1 MKFSTRQIHAGQHP
15 EETTGAVI
23 TPIFQTSTYSN
34 ARLGE
39 SKGHDYGRTI
49 NPTRTALEA
58 NLASLENGKHG
69 FCFSSGMAAIQTMI
83 SMFSPGDHVI
93 CTDNVYGGT
102 YRLYEQVISKH
113 GIEFSYVD
121 TSDSSAITNA
131 LKPNT
136 KLIYVETPT
145 NPMLNITDLKAL
157 KKIASGKGILTC
169 VDNTFMSPYFQ
180 NPLDFGID
188 MVVHSSTK
196 YINGHSDVIG
206 GCIITSNDAV
216 AEKLKF
222 LQNSIGS
229 VPSPFDCWLILRSTK
244 TLAQRMKAHNENAVA
259 ISERLSGEK
268 KVQKVY
274 YPGLKSHPQHDIAL
288 AQMRGF
294 GGIISIELG
303 SYDGAVNFCNA
314 LKIFQIAES
323 LGGVESLV
331 CHPVSM
337 THGSV
342 PKELREKFG
351 LTDGLVRLSVGIEDC
366 EDLMDDIEKALE
378 GI

>member
-1 MKFSTRQIHAGQHP
+1 
-15 EETTGAVI
+15 
-23 TPIFQTSTYSN
+23 
-34 ARLGE
+34 
-39 SKGHDYGRTI
+39 
-49 NPTRTALEA
+49 
-58 NLASLENGKHG
+58 
-69 FCFSSGMAAIQTMI
+69 
-83 SMFSPGDHVI
+83 
-93 CTDNVYGGT
+93 
-102 YRLYEQVISKH
+102 
-113 GIEFSYVD
+113 
-121 TSDSSAITNA
+121 
-131 LKPNT
+131 
-136 KLIYVETPT
+136 
-145 NPMLNITDLKAL
+145 MLNITDLKAL

-229 VPSPFDCWLILRSTK
+229 VPSPFDCWLVLRSTK

-268 KVQKVY
+268 KVQKVN
-274 YPGLKSHPQHDIAL
+274 YPGLKSHPQHDIAI

-331 CHPVSM
+331 CHPDSM